1 LAITLTFPDGAAL
14 ITGGTGR
21 VGGGA
26 VRRFAE
32 AGVPVVFT
40 YKSRKDAALELE
52 RTLQGEGYV
61 VYAMQMDAAITQSI
75 EDALDFATKKFG
87 RIHSVVCGSGT
98 EFAFSRLADYPEEY
112 VNKYINDDAMGYYRI
127 FRAVIPRLR
136 TSGGGSVSAC
146 TTVATHRHLSYDGL
160 SAFSKGAVYQL
171 VQNSAAEEGKHNIR
185 FNSVQIGCVTW
196 ETLEQ
201 MRAMVPAENPAD
213 PETSE
218 ECWTVLM
225 NDLLGRMRLGRVV
238 NPLEAGGVC
247 CFLASDQG
255 AFLTGQQLAL
265 DSGALL

>member
-1 LAITLTFPDGAAL
+1 MAITLTFPKGAAL

-32 AGVPVVFT
+32 AGVPVIFT
-40 YKSRKDAALELE
+40 YRSRQKVAFDLE
-52 RTLQGEGYV
+52 RELKKQGYDV
-61 VYAMQMDAAITQSI
+61 HARQMDAAITQSI
-75 EDALDFATKKFG
+75 DDVFDDAIQQFG
-87 RIHSVVCGSGT
+87 RVHSVVCGSGT
-98 EFAFSRLADYPEEY
+98 EFTFNKLADYPEDY
-112 VNKYINDDAMGYYRI
+112 VSRYLNDDAMGYYRI
-127 FRAVIPRLR
+127 FRSAVPRLR
-136 TSGGGSVSAC
+136 ASGGGSVSAC

-196 ETLEQ
+196 ETLEEIRN
-201 MRAMVPAENPAD
+201 MLPREVPTD
-213 PETSE
+213 PKTSE
-218 ECWTVLM
+218 ERWTVLM
-225 NDLLGRMRLGRVV
+225 RDLLGRNRLGRVV
-238 NPLEAGGVC
+238 DPLEAGGVC

-255 AFLTGQQLAL
+255 SFLTGQRLAL

>member
-1 LAITLTFPDGAAL
+1 MAITLTFPEGAAL

-40 YKSRKDAALELE
+40 YKSRKEPALELE
-52 RTLQGEGYV
+52 RELRKRGYE
-61 VYAMQMDAAITQSI
+61 AHARQMDAAITQSI
-75 EDALDFATKKFG
+75 DDAFDHTIKEFG
-87 RIHSVVCGSGT
+87 RVHSVVCGSGT
-98 EFAFSRLADYPEEY
+98 EFTFNKLADYSEEY
-112 VNKYINDDAMGYYRI
+112 VTNYLNDDAMSYYRI
-127 FRAVIPRLR
+127 FRSAVPRLR
-136 TSGGGSVSAC
+136 ESGGGSVSAC

-196 ETLEQ
+196 ESLEEIRATLPRES
-201 MRAMVPAENPAD
+201 PSEPK
-213 PETSE
+213 TSE
-218 ECWTVLM
+218 ERWAVLM
-225 NDLLGRMRLGRVV
+225 KDLLGRNRLGRVV
-238 NPLEAGGVC
+238 DPLEAGGVC

-255 AFLTGQQLAL
+255 SFLTGQRLAL
-265 DSGALL
+265 DRGALL